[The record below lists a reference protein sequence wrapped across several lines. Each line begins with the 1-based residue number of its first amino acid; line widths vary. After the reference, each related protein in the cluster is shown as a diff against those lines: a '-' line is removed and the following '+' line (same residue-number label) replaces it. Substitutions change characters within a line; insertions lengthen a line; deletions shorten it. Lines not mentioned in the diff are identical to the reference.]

1 VHVYQFTPTIAGEL
15 VLLGFAVG
23 IIGTLIG
30 AGGGFILTP
39 ALLIAY
45 PLAKPDLI
53 TAISLVVV
61 FFNATA
67 GSLAYGRQR
76 RIDYRSGAQFALA
89 ALPGSIGGALLVGVV
104 PRGPFDVI
112 TGGLLGGLALTL
124 LVGGRRALT
133 AHAAANARPRRMTD
147 ASGVSYEYAVPI
159 RRGILFSV
167 LVGFVSSFL
176 GLGGGVIHV
185 PLMVTMLGF
194 PTHIATATS
203 QFVQTFMTAAGSL
216 THALAGTFAH
226 GLGLRRAAALSVG
239 VLVGAPL
246 GARLSRRLS
255 GAAIRRVLASA
266 LALIAVRVIMQA
278 L

>member
-15 VLLGFAVG
+15 ALLGFGVG

-45 PLAKPDLI
+45 PRDKPDLI

-61 FFNATA
+61 FFNAVA
-67 GSLAYGRQR
+67 GSVAYGRQR

-89 ALPGSIGGALLVGVV
+89 ALPGSIGGALLVGVM

-112 TGGLLGGLALTL
+112 TGALLGGLALAL
-124 LVGGRRALT
+124 LVGGRRPLT
-133 AHAAANARPRRMTD
+133 EHAAASATPRRMTD
-147 ASGVSYEYAVPI
+147 ASGVSYAFAVPV

-203 QFVQTFMTAAGSL
+203 HFVLAFMAAGASV
-216 THALAGTFAH
+216 THAIAGTFAH
-226 GLGLRRAAALSVG
+226 GTGLRRAAALAVG

-246 GARLSRRLS
+246 GARLSTRIS
-255 GAAIRRVLASA
+255 GAMIRRVLSIG
-266 LALIAVRVIMQA
+266 LALIAARVITQA